1 MPWVMVPVPEE
12 HVQDVMEYVIR
23 TATRAQLADWDLES
37 AQDIFLQVDEACRSL
52 LSISARAAAA
62 GKQLRDQEAA
72 DFIQLNVREMV
83 GIIREV
89 NEAAN
94 AANRPPLLSTTTINE
109 ELPNGRLREQRV
121 IVMAPTVARLFRTAE
136 RTADTLE
143 SNPAELGAE

>member
-12 HVQDVMEYVIR
+12 HVQEVMEYVIR
-23 TATRAQLADWDLES
+23 TATRAQLQDWDLES
-37 AQDIFLQVDEACRSL
+37 AQKLFLDVDEACRSL
-52 LSISARAAAA
+52 LSIAARAAAA

-94 AANRPPLLSTTTINE
+94 AANRPPLLSTSTINE

-121 IVMAPTVARLFRTAE
+121 IVMAPVNARLFRSAE
-136 RTADTLE
+136 RSADNVESLPLE
-143 SNPAELGAE
+143 RGAE

>member
-23 TATRAQLADWDLES
+23 TATRAQLEDWDLES
-37 AQDIFLQVDEACRSL
+37 AQDVFVKIDEACRSL
-52 LSISARAAAA
+52 LSIAARASAA

-94 AANRPPLLSTTTINE
+94 AANRPPLLNTTTINE

-136 RTADTLE
+136 RAAESLE
-143 SNPAELGAE
+143 SSPLERSAE